1 MMGYIL
7 RRLVQLV
14 PVLFLVS
21 VIVFTLMRLVPGDPA
36 QMALG
41 SDANAD
47 PALMAAMRHQM
58 GLDQPI
64 PVQYLLWL
72 RNIAAGNLGDSYLS
86 KLPVSQLIGDALPA
100 TVELA
105 VAALAISLV
114 IGVPLGVAAALAPGS
129 RIDMLAT
136 SYTAL
141 SLGVP
146 NFWLGILLILVFSLW
161 LGWLPPGGRVDPI
174 ENPVLGLRSLV
185 LPAIAL
191 AVHISAVV
199 ARFVRTAMLEVLHE
213 DYVRTARGKGLPE
226 GGVVIRHALRNALVP
241 VLTVVGVEFG
251 RLLGGTVIVESIFAW
266 PGVGRMIVQ
275 AVSQR
280 DYPIV
285 QASILLLVGMF
296 LAINLL
302 VDVSY
307 GVLDPRVRVGR

>member
-1 MMGYIL
+1 MLGYIA
-7 RRLVQLV
+7 RRLVQLI
-14 PVLFLVS
+14 PVLLLVS
-21 VIVFTLMRLVPGDPA
+21 IIVFGLMRLVPGDPA

-47 PALMAAMRHQM
+47 PAALAALRNQM

-64 PVQYLLWL
+64 PIQYVVWV
-72 RNIAAGNLGDSYLS
+72 RNIASGDLGHSYLS
-86 KLPVSQLIGDALPA
+86 KLPVAQLLSDAVPATAELGVAAMLLAIVVALP
-100 TVELA
+100 
-105 VAALAISLV
+105 
-114 IGVPLGVAAALAPGS
+114 LGIAAALAPGS
-129 RIDMLAT
+129 RIDLVAT
-136 SYTAL
+136 GYTATA
-141 SLGVP
+141 LGIP
-146 NFWLGILLILVFSLW
+146 NFWLAILLILLFALG
-161 LGWLPPGGRVDPI
+161 LGWLPPGGRVDPLD
-174 ENPVLGLRSLV
+174 NPGLGLKTLV

-191 AVHISAVV
+191 AVHISAVFT
-199 ARFVRTAMLEVLHE
+199 RFVRAALLEVLDE
-213 DYVRTARGKGLPE
+213 DFVRTARGKGLPE
-226 GGVVIRHALRNALVP
+226 RGVVMGHALRNAMVP

-285 QASILLLVGMF
+285 QASILLLVGVF
-296 LAINLL
+296 LVINLV